1 MIVIFDFDGT
11 IHKTEL
17 VYKEALYTTL
27 RELGIDP
34 KSVDYKKYIGMSP
47 KACWDDILKDDSN
60 KDHLIELNGKRIR
73 ENLSKTGALYE
84 NSYKTLNYLK
94 EKYDL
99 YILSKCLRAYMDEA
113 RRVYKLDDYFSKYLV
128 GEDFDFIDK
137 YKILRENVK
146 CDYIMVGDRYEDI
159 MAGYENKQK
168 TIFASYGYGKAQEG
182 EKATYKINSIE
193 ELMDIL

>member
-94 EKYDL
+94 GKYDL
-99 YILSKCLRAYMDEA
+99 YILSKCLRAYMDEV
-113 RRVYKLDDYFSKYLV
+113 RRVYKLDDY
-128 GEDFDFIDK
+128 
-137 YKILRENVK
+137 KILRENVK
-146 CDYIMVGDRYEDI
+146 GDYIMVGDRYEDI

-168 TIFASYGYGKAQEG
+168 TIFASYGYGKAHEG
-182 EKATYKINSIE
+182 EKATYKINSID
-193 ELMDIL
+193 ELMNIL

>member
-17 VYKEALYTTL
+17 VYKPALYKTL
-27 RELGIDP
+27 GELGID
-34 KSVDYKKYIGMSP
+34 SNSLDYRKYIGMSP

-60 KDHLIELNGKRIR
+60 KDHLIELNGRRIR
-73 ENLSKTGALYE
+73 ENLEKTGALYE

-113 RRVYKLDDYFSKYLV
+113 RRVYKLDSYFSKYLI

-137 YKILRENVK
+137 YKILRENV
-146 CDYIMVGDRYEDI
+146 CEDYIMVGDRYEDI
-159 MAGYENKQK
+159 MAGYKNNKK
-168 TIFASYGYGKAQEG
+168 TIFAKYGYGKMSEG
-182 EKATYKINSIE
+182 EKASYKIDDISD
-193 ELMDIL
+193 LMKIL